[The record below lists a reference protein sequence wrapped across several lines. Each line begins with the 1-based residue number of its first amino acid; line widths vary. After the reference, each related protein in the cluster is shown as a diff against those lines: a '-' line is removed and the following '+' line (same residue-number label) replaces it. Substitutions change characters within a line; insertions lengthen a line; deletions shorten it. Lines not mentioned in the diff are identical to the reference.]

1 MKTQLNYKLKLYHV
15 FCKTILKGLYNSSS
29 FTLFPV
35 QKKMHSAV
43 AVIIVL
49 LTLKAT
55 SQAQNIGI
63 NNLTPDASAI
73 MDISHS
79 SRGLLIPRL
88 PLTSTTDVITIV
100 SPALSLLVFNTA
112 TAGVSPNDVTPGYY
126 YWNGIKW
133 VGISGDSWRLTGN
146 AGTTAGTNF
155 VGTIDNK
162 DLVFKTNSI
171 ENMRILNTNGNVGIG
186 TTTPALKL
194 HLHDGAQN
202 FHAIRLTSGISQA
215 NYWDIVKRGDTYGV
229 GQNHNFAFAYN
240 LIELVTISP
249 TGNVGIAVN
258 TPTQKLDIAGS
269 IKITDGTE
277 GISKVLTSDAT
288 GKGTWKSLPTSTSV
302 AGTFSVALN
311 INIPATAWWELGT
324 VAIPSAG
331 IWNVTYNCRILHPTY
346 VNGQNAWHIAIVN
359 TNSVPNS
366 ANLLS
371 LESVMGVTSSAADY
385 GDATRNITVSVTS
398 PVTLYIKVNTQD
410 VSQLRDLGV
419 DYSYGVFANY
429 INARKIAN

>member
-1 MKTQLNYKLKLYHV
+1 MKN
-15 FCKTILKGLYNSSS
+15 I
-29 FTLFPV
+29 
-35 QKKMHSAV
+35 V
-43 AVIIVL
+43 AVLIVL

-55 SQAQNIGI
+55 SQAQNIGV
-63 NNLTPDASAI
+63 NTLTPDGSAI

-88 PLTSTTDVITIV
+88 PLTSTTDVTTIV

-126 YWNGIKW
+126 YWNSIKW

-155 VGTIDNK
+155 VGTIDNQ

-215 NYWDIVKRGDTYGV
+215 NYWDIVKRGDAYGV

-258 TPTQKLDIAGS
+258 TPSQKLDIAGS

-288 GKGTWKSLPTSTSV
+288 GKGTWTIPASDNTASDVQLPILAGSNVPALYTNYTTLSKGVYMVYFYNCLTATAPDYYLYVVAQASTGTITSTS
-302 AGTFSVALN
+302 SVWQPSQN
-311 INIPATAWWELGT
+311 RSYTTTPFVVKVQSVTASVRGAVIHGSGGT
-324 VAIPSAG
+324 VSDPAPPTSCTSF
-331 IWNVTYNCRILHPTY
+331 NFVRI
-346 VNGQNAWHIAIVN
+346 
-359 TNSVPNS
+359 
-366 ANLLS
+366 
-371 LESVMGVTSSAADY
+371 
-385 GDATRNITVSVTS
+385 GD
-398 PVTLYIKVNTQD
+398 
-410 VSQLRDLGV
+410 
-419 DYSYGVFANY
+419 
-429 INARKIAN
+429 